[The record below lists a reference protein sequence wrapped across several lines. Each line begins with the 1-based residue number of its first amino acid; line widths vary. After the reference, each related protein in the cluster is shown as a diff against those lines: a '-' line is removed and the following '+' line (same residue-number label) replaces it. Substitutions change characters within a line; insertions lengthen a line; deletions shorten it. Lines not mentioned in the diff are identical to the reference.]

1 MGDERVQNN
10 GKRSNE
16 RVRPEA
22 WQIKFPKEFF
32 RRNAGAPV
40 PPAAR
45 RKKSVST
52 PAGIVHVET
61 RHPQL
66 PNPGN
71 PMMTYRKL
79 MILAAFAPTLL
90 SLASAADVAGKWKA
104 EFDTQIGLQKYVY
117 EFKVDGDKITGKAVF
132 DREQA
137 KGEVDLKDV
146 KVSGDDISFSEP
158 LNFDGQEIRID
169 YKGKVAGDEMKLTRQ
184 VGDFATEELVAKRV
198 KEPPAVKLPAGS

>member
-1 MGDERVQNN
+1 
-10 GKRSNE
+10 
-16 RVRPEA
+16 
-22 WQIKFPKEFF
+22 
-32 RRNAGAPV
+32 
-40 PPAAR
+40 
-45 RKKSVST
+45 
-52 PAGIVHVET
+52 
-61 RHPQL
+61 
-66 PNPGN
+66 
-71 PMMTYRKL
+71 MMTYRKL
-79 MILAAFAPTLL
+79 MILAAFAPALL
-90 SLASAADVAGKWKA
+90 SLAAAADVAGKWKA